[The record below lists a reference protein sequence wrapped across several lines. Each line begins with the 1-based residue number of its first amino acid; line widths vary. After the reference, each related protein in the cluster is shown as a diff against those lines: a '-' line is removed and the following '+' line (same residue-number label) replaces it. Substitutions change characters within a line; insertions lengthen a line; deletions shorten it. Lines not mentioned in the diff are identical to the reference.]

1 MLYDKS
7 NLKVTRGGEIVLDV
21 RALKAE
27 MVRNGYTQAQ
37 LAKEIGVSS
46 KTFSNRLKTGDFG
59 VTEIEIMMRVLHLK
73 DPFPI
78 FFGQ

>member
-1 MLYDKS
+1 M
-7 NLKVTRGGEIVLDV
+7 LDV